1 MTRAGCSLNIGLPT
15 QFVQDWAARTMVG
28 FNFNGRITPVEYKM
42 NPRETFETLR
52 SKADGPVKKFE
63 LIKIFGGVLK
73 ESGVA
78 DPRTLSCDELET
90 KIEDIIARVK

>member
-1 MTRAGCSLNIGLPT
+1 
-15 QFVQDWAARTMVG
+15 MVG

-42 NPRETFETLR
+42 NPRETFEAIR

>member
-63 LIKIFGGVLK
+63 LIKIFGYCPGWPDR
-73 ESGVA
+73 SRG
-78 DPRTLSCDELET
+78 RLS
-90 KIEDIIARVK
+90 V